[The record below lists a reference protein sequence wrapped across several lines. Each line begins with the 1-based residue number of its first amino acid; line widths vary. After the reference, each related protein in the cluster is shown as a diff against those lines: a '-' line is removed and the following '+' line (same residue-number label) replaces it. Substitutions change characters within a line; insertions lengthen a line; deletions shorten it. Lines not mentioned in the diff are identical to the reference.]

1 MDTQS
6 IINIGAGTFLA
17 VCGWVLRELWGAI
30 KELRKDIHI
39 IEVELPEHYVR
50 KEDFTESMREIR
62 DICRQIFEKIDNLQQ
77 KKLDK

>member
-39 IEVELPEHYVR
+39 IEVELP
-50 KEDFTESMREIR
+50 
-62 DICRQIFEKIDNLQQ
+62 
-77 KKLDK
+77 